1 MLNDPYTATVL
12 IGGGLLACGY
22 VLGKSVGYG
31 KAIRDNMNELFANKL
46 VDPREV
52 LNYYASK
59 GNVKAQQALERLD
72 AERRAKFNAKD

>member
-1 MLNDPYTATVL
+1 MF

-22 VLGKSVGYG
+22 FLGKSVGYG